1 MKKKEIIVVF
11 AIIIVGLI
19 IAFILNYALTYGR
32 MIETIISKD
41 AWLNFWGSYCGGLF
55 AVAVGYLA
63 IIHSNRNNEKAINQQ
78 YVLLKHQQNEKKL
91 DEYNLCLRN
100 NLELMNAVEAFRPAI
115 SMNYDNLSVTESE
128 IAKKKSL
135 IFSYDLQYR
144 YVFEIDSNNNKT
156 EIESKYDKCWIE
168 SRTLLS
174 DILDKQLDFVLRVG
188 QNIAETE
195 MKRNNQSILSTL
207 YQLLSKSGNQ
217 DEYKRYQQDIANT
230 TFELERLEKSIHT
243 YKNDVDNMNANLK
256 KSLDLLLF
264 KAKELFDLSIVLM
277 KEKQNIYSIMK
288 D

>member
-32 MIETIISKD
+32 MIETNISKD

-115 SMNYDNLSVTESE
+115 SMNYDNLSVTKSE

>member
-115 SMNYDNLSVTESE
+115 SMNYDNLSVTKSE

-217 DEYKRYQQDIANT
+217 DEYKRYQHDIANT

>member
-115 SMNYDNLSVTESE
+115 SMNYDNLSVTKSE

-243 YKNDVDNMNANLK
+243 YQNDVDNMNANLK

>member
-115 SMNYDNLSVTESE
+115 SMNYDNLSVTKSE
-128 IAKKKSL
+128 ISKKKSL

>member
-100 NLELMNAVEAFRPAI
+100 NLELMNAVETFRPAI
-115 SMNYDNLSVTESE
+115 SMNYDNLSVTKSE

>member
-115 SMNYDNLSVTESE
+115 SMNYDNLSVTKSE

-195 MKRNNQSILSTL
+195 MKRNNHSILSTL

>member
-115 SMNYDNLSVTESE
+115 SMNYDNLSVTKSE

-195 MKRNNQSILSTL
+195 MKRNNQSILLTL

>member
-63 IIHSNRNNEKAINQQ
+63 IIHSNKNNEKAINQQ

-115 SMNYDNLSVTESE
+115 SMNYDNLSVTKSE

>member
-115 SMNYDNLSVTESE
+115 SMNYDNLSVTKSE
-128 IAKKKSL
+128 ISKKKSL

-264 KAKELFDLSIVLM
+264 KAKELFNLSIVLM

>member
-115 SMNYDNLSVTESE
+115 SLNYDNLSVTKSE

-230 TFELERLEKSIHT
+230 TFELERLEQSIHT

>member
-19 IAFILNYALTYGR
+19 IAFILNYALTYGH

-55 AVAVGYLA
+55 AVAVGYLV

-91 DEYNLCLRN
+91 DGYNLCLRN

-115 SMNYDNLSVTESE
+115 SMNYDNLSVTKSE

>member
-55 AVAVGYLA
+55 AIAVGYLA

-115 SMNYDNLSVTESE
+115 SMNYDNLSVTKSE

>member
-19 IAFILNYALTYGR
+19 IAYILNYALTYGR

-115 SMNYDNLSVTESE
+115 SMNYDNLSVTKSE

>member
-19 IAFILNYALTYGR
+19 IAYILNYALTYGR

-115 SMNYDNLSVTESE
+115 SMNYDNLSVTKSE

-256 KSLDLLLF
+256 
-264 KAKELFDLSIVLM
+264 
-277 KEKQNIYSIMK
+277 NH
-288 D
+288 

>member
-19 IAFILNYALTYGR
+19 IVFILNYALTYGR

-55 AVAVGYLA
+55 AVAVGHLA

-115 SMNYDNLSVTESE
+115 SMNYDNLSVTKSE

>member
-115 SMNYDNLSVTESE
+115 SMNYDNLSVTKSE
-128 IAKKKSL
+128 IAQKKSL

>member
-63 IIHSNRNNEKAINQQ
+63 IIHSNKNNEKAINQQ

-91 DEYNLCLRN
+91 DAYNLCLRN

-115 SMNYDNLSVTESE
+115 SMNYDNLSVTKSE

>member
-1 MKKKEIIVVF
+1 
-11 AIIIVGLI
+11 
-19 IAFILNYALTYGR
+19 

-115 SMNYDNLSVTESE
+115 SMNYDNLSVTKSE

>member
-100 NLELMNAVEAFRPAI
+100 NLELMNEVEAFRPAI
-115 SMNYDNLSVTESE
+115 SMNYDNLSVTKSE

>member
-19 IAFILNYALTYGR
+19 IVFILNYALTYGR

-115 SMNYDNLSVTESE
+115 SMNYDNLSVTKSE

>member
-55 AVAVGYLA
+55 AVAVGHLA

-115 SMNYDNLSVTESE
+115 SMNYDNLSVTKSE

>member
-100 NLELMNAVEAFRPAI
+100 DLELMNAVEAFRPAI
-115 SMNYDNLSVTESE
+115 SMNYDNLSVTKSE

-195 MKRNNQSILSTL
+195 MKRNNHSILSTL

>member
-115 SMNYDNLSVTESE
+115 SMNYDNLSVTKSE

-277 KEKQNIYSIMK
+277 KE
-288 D
+288 

>member
-115 SMNYDNLSVTESE
+115 SMNYDNLSVTKSE

-256 KSLDLLLF
+256 KSLDLLLL

>member
-115 SMNYDNLSVTESE
+115 SMNYDNLSVTKSE

-188 QNIAETE
+188 HNIAETE

-256 KSLDLLLF
+256 KSLDLLLL

>member
-1 MKKKEIIVVF
+1 MKKEETIVVF
-11 AIIIVGLI
+11 TIIIVGLI
-19 IAFILNYALTYGR
+19 IALILNLTLTYGHI
-32 MIETIISKD
+32 IETIISKD

-55 AVAVGYLA
+55 AVVVGYLA

-115 SMNYDNLSVTESE
+115 SMNYDNLSVTKSE
-128 IAKKKSL
+128 IARKKSL

-264 KAKELFDLSIVLM
+264 KAKELFNLSIVLM

>member
-19 IAFILNYALTYGR
+19 IAFILYYALTYGR

-115 SMNYDNLSVTESE
+115 SMNYDNLSVTKSE

>member
-115 SMNYDNLSVTESE
+115 SMNYDNLSVTKSE
-128 IAKKKSL
+128 ITKKKSL

-277 KEKQNIYSIMK
+277 KEKHNIYSIMK

>member
-115 SMNYDNLSVTESE
+115 SMNYDNLSVTKSE
-128 IAKKKSL
+128 IARKKSL

>member
-115 SMNYDNLSVTESE
+115 SMNYDNLSVTKSE

-195 MKRNNQSILSTL
+195 MKRNNHSILSTL

-256 KSLDLLLF
+256 KSLDLLLL